1 MYSFLDFAMTQ
12 IAIRQNFHPFTLG
25 EHAQKRLTFTL
36 FSTLSGVIY
45 VKYVS

>member
-12 IAIRQNFHPFTLG
+12 IG
-25 EHAQKRLTFTL
+25 EHAQKGLTFTL